1 MNNVAFLYL
10 TLVSIAYALL
20 FRRSPDKTRQSL
32 GVAGR
37 SLVKLTPLLA
47 AIFGL
52 IGLFQAF
59 IPAELIEHWL
69 GASSGWI
76 ALFTGGAVGAIA
88 IGPPVA
94 AFPLAGSML
103 AAGAWP
109 PAAAAF
115 VVSWISVGVLTLP
128 FEAEVFGLRF
138 ALARNTIA
146 FGSALLIGLLIGWW
160 L

>member
-1 MNNVAFLYL
+1 MNNVALTYL
-10 TLVSIAYALL
+10 VLVATAYALL
-20 FRRSPDKTRQSL
+20 FRRSPEKTRMSL
-32 GVAGR
+32 QVAKG
-37 SLVKLTPLLA
+37 SLLKLAPMLA

-52 IGLFQAF
+52 IGLFQVF
-59 IPAELIEHWL
+59 IPAELIERWL
-69 GASSGWI
+69 GASSSWT
-76 ALFTGGAVGAIA
+76 ALLTGGLLGAVA

-103 AAGAWP
+103 DAGAWP

-115 VVSWISVGVLTLP
+115 VVSWISVGVITLP

-138 ALARNTIA
+138 ALSRNAIA
-146 FGSALLIGLLIGWW
+146 FVSALLIGLLIGWW

>member
-1 MNNVAFLYL
+1 LNNVAFIYL
-10 TLVSIAYALL
+10 ALVAGAYLLL
-20 FRRSPDKTRQSL
+20 FRRSPEKTRQSL
-32 GVAGR
+32 RVAGR
-37 SLVKLTPLLA
+37 SVLKMAPMLA

-52 IGLFQAF
+52 IGLFQVF
-59 IPAELIEHWL
+59 IPAELIERWL
-69 GASSGWI
+69 GASSSGM
-76 ALFTGGAVGAIA
+76 ALLTGGLIGAIA

-103 AAGAWP
+103 DAGAWP

-115 VVSWISVGVLTLP
+115 VVSWISVGVVTLP
-128 FEAEVFGLRF
+128 FETEIFGLRF
-138 ALARNTIA
+138 ALARNAIA